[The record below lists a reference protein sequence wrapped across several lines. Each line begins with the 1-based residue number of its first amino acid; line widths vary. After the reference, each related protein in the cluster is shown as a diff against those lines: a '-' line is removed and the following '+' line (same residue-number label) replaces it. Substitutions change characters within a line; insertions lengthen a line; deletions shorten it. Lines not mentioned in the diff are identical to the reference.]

1 MFSLPWCRSDKY
13 TWYKAFGYLWIL
25 LIIFTF
31 WGWLFMKKWN
41 IDDYL
46 LLKLK
51 GGIWGI
57 WGSVCIFMIVA
68 HCVGLVKWTA
78 KEKRFKPQAPYIAWY
93 FSLQE
98 MKSDCSNNQK
108 WAFLSQCLHS
118 VLHSYFEVW
127 SPLKAWKLHFFP
139 FLFFFPFFSDS
150 GSSKWLIPAIPYLQN
165 QSFLYTLFP
174 REMCKVTL
182 CTLSVTTHRDLKNIT

>member
-51 GGIWGI
+51 GGIWSI

-139 FLFFFPFFSDS
+139 FLFFPFFLRFRVQQMIDTCYSLPPKS
-150 GSSKWLIPAIPYLQN
+150 IFSLYIIPKGDV
-165 QSFLYTLFP
+165 QSNTLH
-174 REMCKVTL
+174 T
-182 CTLSVTTHRDLKNIT
+182 